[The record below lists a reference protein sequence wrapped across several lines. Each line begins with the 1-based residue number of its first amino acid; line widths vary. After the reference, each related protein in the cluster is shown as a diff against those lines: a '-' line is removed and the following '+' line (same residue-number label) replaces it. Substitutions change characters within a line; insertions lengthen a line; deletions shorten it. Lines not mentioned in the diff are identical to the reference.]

1 VRLTGM
7 RHNDRNYVGVAL
19 ATLLTWG
26 FFLSSI
32 ITLRGSRI
40 HFVHLADMVHILI
53 PISLMFG
60 VSAYGFI
67 RQRTLRIAWASWY
80 FAIFLLG
87 LVTMSLAQYAAALG
101 GRPDMSNVF
110 VAADYAFGF
119 DWPAYCDA
127 ILSHRAVAVAM
138 STSYVQILTEALA
151 LTMLFIILDR
161 RDRMVEQAMIA
172 VLCYVMATVLCSL
185 FPTQTAPTAY
195 GRPDLIFDHPLVDQ
209 IAGLLSSST
218 VQIET
223 ILGTISF
230 PSLHASG
237 ALMLIYLSR
246 GIKWLFWPMLPF
258 NAVVIAAT
266 PVFGGHFFVDVLA
279 GAGIFM
285 IAMVVTK
292 RLVPMRVG
300 PRRYDEA
307 QRVLD
312 AMLHE

>member
-1 VRLTGM
+1 M

-26 FFLSSI
+26 LLLASVI
-32 ITLRGSRI
+32 ALRGSRI
-40 HFVHLADMVHILI
+40 GLVHLPDMLFILI

-60 VSAYGFI
+60 VSAYGFL
-67 RQRTLRIAWASWY
+67 RQRMLRVVWANWY
-80 FAIFLLG
+80 FAICFLSWFA
-87 LVTMSLAQYAAALG
+87 MSIAQYAAVLTD
-101 GRPDMSNVF
+101 RPDMSIAF
-110 VAADYAFGF
+110 VAADYALGF
-119 DWPAYCDA
+119 DWPAYCTA
-127 ILSHRAVAVAM
+127 ILSHRAVALAM
-138 STSYVQILTEALA
+138 SKIYLHLISETLA
-151 LTMLFIILDR
+151 LPMLFIILDR
-161 RDRMVEQAMIA
+161 RDRMVEHAMIT
-172 VLCYVMATVLCSL
+172 VLCFVMATILCIF
-185 FPTQTAPTAY
+185 FPAQTAPTAY
-195 GRPDLIFDHPLVDQ
+195 VRPDLIIDHPLVDQ
-209 IAGLLSSST
+209 IAVLLSRST

-223 ILGTISF
+223 IRGIVSF

-237 ALMLIYLSR
+237 ALIAIYLSR
-246 GIKWLFWPMLPF
+246 GMKWLFWPMLAF

-279 GAGIFM
+279 GAGIFV

-292 RLVPMRVG
+292 RLVPMRAG

>member
-1 VRLTGM
+1 M
-7 RHNDRNYVGVAL
+7 RHNDRNYVGLAL

-26 FFLSSI
+26 LLLASVI
-32 ITLRGSRI
+32 ALRGSRI
-40 HFVHLADMVHILI
+40 HLVQLADMAHTMAHTLI

-67 RQRTLRIAWASWY
+67 RQRTFRIAWASWY
-80 FAIFLLG
+80 LAIFLLG
-87 LVTMSLAQYAAALG
+87 CFTMSLAQYAAALG

-110 VAADYAFGF
+110 VAADYALGF

-127 ILSHRAVAVAM
+127 ILSHPIVARVMRFIYAQNLIEM
-138 STSYVQILTEALA
+138 LA
-151 LTMLFIILDR
+151 LTMLLIVLDR
-161 RDRMVEQAMIA
+161 RDRMVEYAMIA
-172 VLCYVMATVLCSL
+172 VLCYIMATVLCSL

-223 ILGTISF
+223 IRGTISF

-237 ALMLIYLSR
+237 ALLAIYLSR
-246 GIKWLFWPMLPF
+246 GIKWLFWPILAF
-258 NAVVIAAT
+258 NAVIIAAT

-279 GAGIFM
+279 GAGIFL
-285 IAMVVTK
+285 IAVAISK
-292 RLVPMRVG
+292 RLDPMRAG

-312 AMLHE
+312 AMLRD